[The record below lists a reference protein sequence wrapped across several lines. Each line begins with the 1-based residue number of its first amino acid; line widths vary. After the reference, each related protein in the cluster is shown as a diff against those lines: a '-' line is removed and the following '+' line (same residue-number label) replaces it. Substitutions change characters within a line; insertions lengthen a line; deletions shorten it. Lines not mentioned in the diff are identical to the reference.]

1 MKMPGAGNDAAR
13 PDRENAAFRGRR
25 AQLRTGEVV
34 ALDNPN
40 LSLATDTPIKVREQD
55 LIGRIPFAERLADIL
70 KSAAGPESLVIGLYG
85 PWGSGKTSVINLVEN
100 ALSRKD
106 DDEKA
111 GVSVV
116 RFEPWNYLTAEQL
129 LAQFLKEVGSA
140 LDKDAH
146 GRRKLFGKLRA
157 KRPEVLNAF
166 AAYSEALLMTAGAA
180 ASLAGMPLAGVAVP
194 AFGNRLTSR
203 LRKSAVRAGSVSS
216 KKQRLEEELLKFD
229 GRVVVIIDDID
240 RLPNDQV
247 RMVFQLFAS
256 LAKLPKIN
264 YLLSFDEE
272 VVTRALSEVQ
282 KCDGAEYLEKVV
294 QVPVRLP
301 SISSGDLERML
312 LKDIN
317 AIFEVFAYRREDLDD
332 KRWNGVC
339 LTFLNNRFFTI
350 REVRRFSNAL
360 KAKLSILPRFC
371 CFEDV
376 VALAVLELK
385 VPKLVDWIRVHKDLL
400 CGTIGSSLYMNNMD
414 PKDSLANLEKLFSGI
429 VPSSEAKW
437 AVEAVCRLFPR
448 VANITGMSHC
458 VSYSRETLNAIWRA
472 DSFDLYFH
480 SNMPDGI
487 DVHEVQDALNVS
499 EGGVLLEDLR
509 RHAEAGSMIDFV
521 SAMRARVSTLEEGRA
536 EVVAKACLLAL
547 GLSKEK
553 HYAPL
558 ASTSADL
565 ELLRLIE
572 LLFKQLGPAKS
583 GEILRASVDE
593 SQGRVICPLTP
604 FLISQLNSLNDRGDG
619 GCKTLLPEGDI
630 FELSDAVCAKVIEDA
645 ATRNLFLDDECH
657 YALILLKERKPNEFM
672 AYAKRV
678 ANVDGA
684 GCASF
689 LSFGSGR
696 YTSLD
701 SGEVTSFSFDKAG
714 VARVVELAKIDGLL
728 TEARADG
735 SFFELPEDYQ
745 LVAAA
750 FCVANRD
757 DDGGNEVS
765 AEEAGRLLAHWRR
778 NSRRT

>member
-1 MKMPGAGNDAAR
+1 M
-13 PDRENAAFRGRR
+13 
-25 AQLRTGEVV
+25 
-34 ALDNPN
+34 DNSN
-40 LSLATDTPIKVREQD
+40 LSFGTDTPIKTKEQD
-55 LIGRIPFAERLADIL
+55 LIGRAPFAERLAEIL
-70 KSAAGPESLVIGLYG
+70 KSAAGPEPLVIGLYG

-100 ALSRKD
+100 VLSRKD
-106 DDEKA
+106 GNDKA

-116 RFEPWNYLTAEQL
+116 DFEPWNYLTAEQL
-129 LAQFLKEVGSA
+129 LAQFLKEVGDA

-146 GRRKLFGKLRA
+146 GRRKLCGKLRG

-180 ASLAGMPLAGVAVP
+180 ASLAGVPLAGVAVP
-194 AFGNRLTSR
+194 AFGNCSTSR
-203 LRKSAVRAGSVSS
+203 LRKSADRAGSVSA

-247 RMVFQLFAS
+247 RMVFQLVAS
-256 LAKLPKIN
+256 LAKLPRIN

-301 SISSGDLERML
+301 SVSSGDLDRML

-317 AIFEVFAYRREDLDD
+317 VIFEVFAYRQEDLDD
-332 KRWNGVC
+332 KRWNGIC
-339 LTFLNNRFFTI
+339 LTFLNNQFSTI
-350 REVRRFSNAL
+350 REVRRFANAL

-385 VPKLVDWIRVHKDLL
+385 APKLVDWVRAHKDFL
-400 CGTIGSSLYMNNMD
+400 CGTIGSSLYVGSRN
-414 PKDSLANLEKLFSGI
+414 PKDSLANLEEQLSEI

-437 AVEAVCRLFPR
+437 AVEAVCRLFPQL
-448 VANITGMSHC
+448 ANETGMSHC
-458 VSYSRETLNAIWRA
+458 VSYSRESLNAIWRA

-487 DVHEVQDALNVS
+487 DVHEVQDALAVYDL
-499 EGGVLLEDLR
+499 GTLLDDLR
-509 RHAEAGSMIDFV
+509 GHAEAGSMIDFV
-521 SAMRARVSTLEEGRA
+521 SALRICVSTLKEGRA

-553 HYAPL
+553 KYAPL

-565 ELLRLIE
+565 ELIRLVE
-572 LLFKQLGPAKS
+572 SLFERLGPAKS
-583 GEILRASVDE
+583 DEILRVSVDQ
-593 SQGRVICPLTP
+593 SKGMIIYPLAL
-604 FLISQLNSLNDRGDG
+604 FLIWQLSSLNDAEGS
-619 GCKTLLPEGDI
+619 GCKTVLPEDSI
-630 FELSDAVCAKVIEDA
+630 FELSDVVCAKVGEDA
-645 ATRNLFLDDECH
+645 AARNLFLDDECH
-657 YALILLKERKPNEFM
+657 YALILLKKRKPNEFM

-678 ANVDGA
+678 ANADGV

-689 LSFGSGR
+689 LSFGPTR
-696 YTSLD
+696 YTSLGG
-701 SGEVTSFSFDKAG
+701 GEVTSFSFDKAD
-714 VARVVELAKIDGLL
+714 VAKVVELAKVDNLL
-728 TEARADG
+728 AEARENG
-735 SFFELPEDYQ
+735 RFFELPEDCQ
-745 LVAAA
+745 LAAAA
-750 FCVANRD
+750 FCVANEQD
-757 DDGGNEVS
+757 DDRNRVF
-765 AEEAGRLLAHWRR
+765 AEDARRLLVRWKRDSGR
-778 NSRRT
+778 P

>member
-1 MKMPGAGNDAAR
+1 MVS
-13 PDRENAAFRGRR
+13 
-25 AQLRTGEVV
+25 EVV
-34 ALDNPN
+34 ARGVPSTISPIQFYIREVVTLDIFN
-40 LSLATDTPIKVREQD
+40 LSLATDTPIKTREKD
-55 LIGRIPFAERLADIL
+55 LIGRAPFAERLADIL
-70 KSAAGPESLVIGLYG
+70 KSATGPESLVIGLYG
-85 PWGSGKTSVINLVEN
+85 SWGSGKTSVINLVEN

-106 DDEKA
+106 DDGKT

-129 LAQFLKEVGSA
+129 LAQFLKEVECS

-146 GRRKLFGKLRA
+146 GRRRLCGRLRG

-180 ASLAGMPLAGVAVP
+180 ARLAGVPLADVAVP
-194 AFGNRLTSR
+194 AFGNHLMNR
-203 LRKSAVRAGSVSS
+203 LRKSADRAGSVSA
-216 KKQRLEEELLKFD
+216 KKQRLEEELFKFD

-247 RMVFQLFAS
+247 RMVFQLVAS

-282 KCDGAEYLEKVV
+282 KCDGSEYLEKVV

-312 LKDIN
+312 LNDIN
-317 AIFEVFAYRREDLDD
+317 AIFKAFDYRREDLDD

-339 LTFLNNRFFTI
+339 QTFLNNRFFTI
-350 REVRRFSNAL
+350 REVRRFTNAL

-376 VALAVLELK
+376 VAIAVLELK
-385 VPKLVDWIRVHKDLL
+385 VPKLVDWVRVHKDFL
-400 CGTIGSSLYMNNMD
+400 CGTIGSSLYMNIRD
-414 PKDSLANLEKLFSGI
+414 PNDNLANLKEQFSGI
-429 VPSSEAKW
+429 VPSSEDKW

-448 VANITGMSHC
+448 VANVTGMSHC
-458 VSYSRETLNAIWRA
+458 VSYSRESLNAIWRA

-480 SNMPDGI
+480 SNMPDGFDI
-487 DVHEVQDALNVS
+487 HEVQDALNVS
-499 EGGVLLEDLR
+499 EGGVLLEDLQ

-521 SAMRARVSTLEEGRA
+521 SAMRARVSTLEEDRA
-536 EVVAKACLLAL
+536 EVVTRACLLAL
-547 GLSKEK
+547 GLSEEK
-553 HYAPL
+553 SYAPL

-565 ELLRLIE
+565 ELIRLIE
-572 LLFKQLGPAKS
+572 LLFKRLGPAKS

-593 SQGRVICPLTP
+593 SEGRVIYPLVP
-604 FLISQLNSLNDRGDG
+604 FLIYQLDSMNATENSD
-619 GCKTLLPEGDI
+619 CKTLLPEGSI
-630 FELSDAVCAKVIEDA
+630 FELSDAVCAKVGEDA
-645 ATRNLFLDDECH
+645 AARNLFLDDEYH
-657 YALILLKERKPNEFM
+657 YALILLKKRKPNEFM

-678 ANVDGA
+678 ANADGA

-689 LSFGSGR
+689 LSFGTGR

-701 SGEVTSFSFDKAG
+701 SGEVTSFLFDKTG
-714 VARVVELAKIDGLL
+714 VAEVVELAKIDGLL
-728 TEARADG
+728 TAARADG

-750 FCVANRD
+750 FCVANED
-757 DDGGNEVS
+757 DARNEVS
-765 AEEAGRLLAHWRR
+765 AEEAGRFPARWRR
-778 NSRRT
+778 NTRRA

>member
-1 MKMPGAGNDAAR
+1 M
-13 PDRENAAFRGRR
+13 
-25 AQLRTGEVV
+25 
-34 ALDNPN
+34 ALDNLN
-40 LSLATDTPIKVREQD
+40 LSLATDTPIKAREQD
-55 LIGRIPFAERLADIL
+55 LIGRIPFTERLADIL

-106 DDEKA
+106 DDGKA
-111 GVSVV
+111 DVSVV

-140 LDKDAH
+140 LDKDVQ

-180 ASLAGMPLAGVAVP
+180 VSLAGMPLAGVAVP

-203 LRKSAVRAGSVSS
+203 LRKSADRAGSVSS

-247 RMVFQLFAS
+247 RMVFQLVAS

-312 LKDIN
+312 LNDIN
-317 AIFEVFAYRREDLDD
+317 AIFKAFAYRREDLDD
-332 KRWNGVC
+332 KRWDSVC
-339 LTFLNNRFFTI
+339 LTFLKNRFTTI
-350 REVRRFSNAL
+350 REVRRFTNAL

-385 VPKLVDWIRVHKDLL
+385 VPKLVDWVRVHKDFL
-400 CGTIGSSLYMNNMD
+400 CGTIGSSLYMNSRD
-414 PKDSLANLEKLFSGI
+414 PKDNLSDLEEQFSGI
-429 VPSSEAKW
+429 VPGSEDKW

-448 VANITGMSHC
+448 VANITGMSHYI
-458 VSYSRETLNAIWRA
+458 SYSGEGLNAIWRA

-480 SNMPDGI
+480 SNMPDGFDI
-487 DVHEVQDALNVS
+487 HEVQDALNVS
-499 EGGVLLEDLR
+499 EGGVLLEDLH
-509 RHAEAGSMIDFV
+509 RHAKAGSMIDFV

-536 EVVAKACLLAL
+536 EVVTRACLLTL
-547 GLSKEK
+547 GLTEEK
-553 HYAPL
+553 SYAPL

-572 LLFKQLGPAKS
+572 LLFKRLGPAKS
-583 GEILRASVDE
+583 DEILRASVDE
-593 SQGRVICPLTP
+593 SKGRAIYPLAL
-604 FLISQLNSLNDRGDG
+604 FLLSQLNSLNDTEDG
-619 GCKTLLPEGDI
+619 GCKTLLSEGGI
-630 FELSDAVCAKVIEDA
+630 FELSDAVCAKVGEDA
-645 ATRNLFLDDECH
+645 VARNLFLDDECH
-657 YALILLKERKPNEFM
+657 YALILLKKRKPNEFM
-672 AYAKRV
+672 AYAKRI
-678 ANVDGA
+678 ANADGA

-689 LSFGSGR
+689 LSFWTVR

-701 SGEVTSFSFDKAG
+701 SGEVASFSFDKTG
-714 VARVVELAKIDGLL
+714 VAKVVKLAKIDGLL
-728 TEARADG
+728 AEACADG
-735 SFFELPEDYQ
+735 SFFDLPEDCQ

-750 FCVANRD
+750 FCVANED
-757 DDGGNEVS
+757 DDRYEVS
-765 AEEAGRLLAHWRR
+765 AEEAGSRLARWRR
-778 NSRRT
+778 NRRRA

>member
-1 MKMPGAGNDAAR
+1 M
-13 PDRENAAFRGRR
+13 
-25 AQLRTGEVV
+25 
-34 ALDNPN
+34 DNSN
-40 LSLATDTPIKVREQD
+40 LSLATDTPIKAREQD

-106 DDEKA
+106 DDGKA

-129 LAQFLKEVGSA
+129 LAQFLKEVEGA
-140 LDKDAH
+140 LDKDAY
-146 GRRKLFGKLRA
+146 GRRKLFGKLRG

-180 ASLAGMPLAGVAVP
+180 ASLAGAPLAGVAVP

-203 LRKSAVRAGSVSS
+203 LRKSADRAGSVSA

-247 RMVFQLFAS
+247 RMVFQLVAS

-301 SISSGDLERML
+301 SISSGDLERIL

-317 AIFEVFAYRREDLDD
+317 AIFEAFSYRREDLDD

-339 LTFLNNRFFTI
+339 LTFLNNRFSTI

-360 KAKLSILPRFC
+360 KAKLTILPRFC

-385 VPKLVDWIRVHKDLL
+385 VPKVVDWVRAHKDFL
-400 CGTIGSSLYMNNMD
+400 CGTIGSSSYTISGD
-414 PKDSLANLEKLFSGI
+414 PKDTLANLKERFSGL

-448 VANITGMSHC
+448 VANKTGMSHC
-458 VSYSRETLNAIWRA
+458 VYYSRKSLNAIWRA

-480 SNMPDGI
+480 SNIPDGI
-487 DVHEVQDALNVS
+487 DVHEVLDALNVS
-499 EGGVLLEDLR
+499 EGGVLLEDLH
-509 RHAEAGSMIDFV
+509 RHAGAGSMIDFV
-521 SAMRARVSTLEEGRA
+521 SAMRAHVSTLEEGRA
-536 EVVAKACLLAL
+536 EIVTRACLLVL

-553 HYAPL
+553 RYAPM

-565 ELLRLIE
+565 ELIRLIE
-572 LLFKQLGPAKS
+572 LLFKRLGPTRS
-583 GEILRASVDE
+583 DEILRASVDE
-593 SQGRVICPLTP
+593 SKGRVIYPLAL
-604 FLISQLNSLNDRGDG
+604 FLIGQLNSLNDTGNG
-619 GCKTLLPEGDI
+619 GCKTLLPEGGI
-630 FELSDAVCAKVIEDA
+630 FELSDAVCAKVGEDA
-645 ATRNLFLDDECH
+645 AARNLFLDDECH

-672 AYAKRV
+672 AYAKRI
-678 ANVDGA
+678 ANADGA

-689 LSFGSGR
+689 LSFGSKR
-696 YTSLD
+696 YTLLGSN
-701 SGEVTSFSFDKAG
+701 EVTSFSFDKTA
-714 VARVVELAKIDGLL
+714 VAKVVGLAKVDGLL
-728 TEARADG
+728 AEACTDG
-735 SFFELPEDYQ
+735 SFFELPEDCQ

-750 FCVANRD
+750 FCVAIRD
-757 DDGGNEVS
+757 DDDGNEVS
-765 AEEAGRLLAHWRR
+765 AVEADMLLARWRR
-778 NSRRT
+778 NCRRA

>member
-1 MKMPGAGNDAAR
+1 M
-13 PDRENAAFRGRR
+13 
-25 AQLRTGEVV
+25 
-34 ALDNPN
+34 DNSN
-40 LSLATDTPIKVREQD
+40 LSLATDTPIKAREQD

-106 DDEKA
+106 DDGKA

-129 LAQFLKEVGSA
+129 LAQFLKEVEGA
-140 LDKDAH
+140 LDKDAY
-146 GRRKLFGKLRA
+146 GRRKLFGKLRG

-166 AAYSEALLMTAGAA
+166 AAYSEALLMTTGAA
-180 ASLAGMPLAGVAVP
+180 ASLAGAPLAGVAVP

-203 LRKSAVRAGSVSS
+203 LRKSADRAGSVSA

-247 RMVFQLFAS
+247 RMVFQLVAS

-301 SISSGDLERML
+301 SISSGDLERIL

-317 AIFEVFAYRREDLDD
+317 AIFEAFSYRREDLDD

-339 LTFLNNRFFTI
+339 LTFLNNRFSTI

-360 KAKLSILPRFC
+360 KAKLTILPRFC

-385 VPKLVDWIRVHKDLL
+385 VPKVVDWVRVHKDFL
-400 CGTIGSSLYMNNMD
+400 CGTIGSSSYTISGD
-414 PKDSLANLEKLFSGI
+414 PKDTLANLKERFSGL

-448 VANITGMSHC
+448 VANKTGMSHC
-458 VSYSRETLNAIWRA
+458 VYYSRKSLNAIWRA

-480 SNMPDGI
+480 SNIPDGI
-487 DVHEVQDALNVS
+487 DVHEVLDALNVS
-499 EGGVLLEDLR
+499 EGGVLLEDLH
-509 RHAEAGSMIDFV
+509 RHAGAGSMIDFV
-521 SAMRARVSTLEEGRA
+521 SAMRAHVSTLEEGRA
-536 EVVAKACLLAL
+536 EIVTRACLLVL

-553 HYAPL
+553 RYAPM

-565 ELLRLIE
+565 ELIRLIE
-572 LLFKQLGPAKS
+572 LLFKRLGPTRS
-583 GEILRASVDE
+583 DEILRASVDE
-593 SQGRVICPLTP
+593 SKGRVIYPLAL
-604 FLISQLNSLNDRGDG
+604 FLIGQLNSLNDTGNG
-619 GCKTLLPEGDI
+619 GCKTLLPEGGI
-630 FELSDAVCAKVIEDA
+630 FELSDAVCAKVGEDA
-645 ATRNLFLDDECH
+645 AARNLFLDDECH

-672 AYAKRV
+672 AYAKRI
-678 ANVDGA
+678 ANADGA

-689 LSFGSGR
+689 LSFGSKR
-696 YTSLD
+696 YTLLGSN
-701 SGEVTSFSFDKAG
+701 EVTSFSFDKTA
-714 VARVVELAKIDGLL
+714 VAKVVGLAKVDGLL
-728 TEARADG
+728 AEACTDG
-735 SFFELPEDYQ
+735 SFFELPEDCQ

-750 FCVANRD
+750 FCVAIRD
-757 DDGGNEVS
+757 DDDGNEVS
-765 AEEAGRLLAHWRR
+765 AVEADMLLARWRR
-778 NSRRT
+778 NCRRA

>member
-1 MKMPGAGNDAAR
+1 M
-13 PDRENAAFRGRR
+13 
-25 AQLRTGEVV
+25 
-34 ALDNPN
+34 DNSN
-40 LSLATDTPIKVREQD
+40 LSLATDTPIKAREQD

-106 DDEKA
+106 DDGKA

-129 LAQFLKEVGSA
+129 LAQFLKEVEGA
-140 LDKDAH
+140 LDKDAY
-146 GRRKLFGKLRA
+146 GRRKLFGKLRG

-180 ASLAGMPLAGVAVP
+180 ASLAGAPLAGVAVP

-203 LRKSAVRAGSVSS
+203 LRKSADRAGSVSA

-247 RMVFQLFAS
+247 RMVFQLVAS

-301 SISSGDLERML
+301 SISSGDLERIL
-312 LKDIN
+312 LKDID
-317 AIFEVFAYRREDLDD
+317 AIFEAFSYRREDLDD

-339 LTFLNNRFFTI
+339 LTFLNNRFSTI

-385 VPKLVDWIRVHKDLL
+385 VPKVVDWVRVHKDFL
-400 CGTIGSSLYMNNMD
+400 CGTIGSSSYTISGD
-414 PKDSLANLEKLFSGI
+414 PKDTLANLKERFSGL

-437 AVEAVCRLFPR
+437 TVEAVCRLFPL
-448 VANITGMSHC
+448 VANKTGMSHC
-458 VSYSRETLNAIWRA
+458 VYYSRKSLNAIWRA

-480 SNMPDGI
+480 SNIPDGI
-487 DVHEVQDALNVS
+487 DVHEVLDALNVS
-499 EGGVLLEDLR
+499 EGGVLLEDLH

-521 SAMRARVSTLEEGRA
+521 SAMRAHVSTLEEGRA
-536 EVVAKACLLAL
+536 EIVTRACLLVL

-553 HYAPL
+553 RYAPF

-565 ELLRLIE
+565 ELIRLIE
-572 LLFKQLGPAKS
+572 LLFKRLGPTKS
-583 GEILRASVDE
+583 DEILRASVDE
-593 SQGRVICPLTP
+593 SKGRVIYPLAL
-604 FLISQLNSLNDRGDG
+604 FLIGQLNSLNDTGNG
-619 GCKTLLPEGDI
+619 GCKTLLPEGGI
-630 FELSDAVCAKVIEDA
+630 FELSDAVCAKVGEDA
-645 ATRNLFLDDECH
+645 AARNLFLDDECH

-672 AYAKRV
+672 AYAKRI
-678 ANVDGA
+678 ANADGA

-689 LSFGSGR
+689 LSFGSKR
-696 YTSLD
+696 YTLLGSN
-701 SGEVTSFSFDKAG
+701 EVTSFSFDKTA
-714 VARVVELAKIDGLL
+714 VAKVVGLAKVDGLL
-728 TEARADG
+728 AEACTDG
-735 SFFELPEDYQ
+735 SFFELPEDCQ

-750 FCVANRD
+750 FCVAIRD
-757 DDGGNEVS
+757 DDDRNEVT
-765 AEEAGRLLAHWRR
+765 AVEAGMLLARWRR
-778 NSRRT
+778 NCRRV

>member
-1 MKMPGAGNDAAR
+1 MA
-13 PDRENAAFRGRR
+13 
-25 AQLRTGEVV
+25 
-34 ALDNPN
+34 ALDNSN
-40 LSLATDTPIKVREQD
+40 LSLGTDTPIKTREQD
-55 LIGRIPFAERLADIL
+55 LIGRAPFAERLADIL
-70 KSAAGPESLVIGLYG
+70 KSAAGPEPLVIGLYG

-106 DDEKA
+106 DDGKA

-116 RFEPWNYLTAEQL
+116 RFEPWNYLTVEQL
-129 LAQFLKEVGSA
+129 LAQFLKEVGDA

-146 GRRKLFGKLRA
+146 GRRKLCGKLRG

-180 ASLAGMPLAGVAVP
+180 ASLAGVPLAGVAVP
-194 AFGNRLTSR
+194 AFGNCSTSR
-203 LRKSAVRAGSVSS
+203 LRKSADRAGSVSA
-216 KKQRLEEELLKFD
+216 KKQALEKELLKFD

-247 RMVFQLFAS
+247 RMMFQLVAS

-301 SISSGDLERML
+301 SVSSGDLERML

-317 AIFEVFAYRREDLDD
+317 VIFEMFAYRQEDLDD
-332 KRWNGVC
+332 KRWNGIC
-339 LTFLNNRFFTI
+339 LTFLNNQFSTI
-350 REVRRFSNAL
+350 REVRRFANAL

-385 VPKLVDWIRVHKDLL
+385 APKLVDWACAHKDFL
-400 CGTIGSSLYMNNMD
+400 CGTIGSSLYVGSRN
-414 PKDSLANLEKLFSGI
+414 PKDSLANLEEQFSGI

-437 AVEAVCRLFPR
+437 AVEAVCRLFPQL
-448 VANITGMSHC
+448 ANETGMSHC
-458 VSYSRETLNAIWRA
+458 VSYSRESLNAIWRA

-487 DVHEVQDALNVS
+487 DVHEVQDALAVYDLDA
-499 EGGVLLEDLR
+499 LLEALHG
-509 RHAEAGSMIDFV
+509 HAEAGSMIDFV
-521 SAMRARVSTLEEGRA
+521 SALRMYVSTLEEGRT
-536 EVVAKACLLAL
+536 EIVAKACLLAL

-553 HYAPL
+553 SYAPL

-565 ELLRLIE
+565 ELIRLVE
-572 LLFKQLGPAKS
+572 SLFERLGPARS
-583 GEILRASVDE
+583 DEILRVSVDE
-593 SQGRVICPLTP
+593 SKGRIIYPLAH
-604 FLISQLNSLNDRGDG
+604 FLIWQLNSLNDAEGS
-619 GCKTLLPEGDI
+619 GCKTVLPEDGI
-630 FELSDAVCAKVIEDA
+630 FELSDVVCAKVGEDA
-645 ATRNLFLDDECH
+645 AARNLFLDDECY
-657 YALILLKERKPNEFM
+657 YALILLKKRKPNEFM

-678 ANVDGA
+678 ANADGA

-689 LSFGSGR
+689 LSFGPRR

-701 SGEVTSFSFDKAG
+701 SGEVTSFSFDKTG
-714 VARVVELAKIDGLL
+714 VAKVVELAKIDGLL
-728 TEARADG
+728 AEARANG
-735 SFFELPEDYQ
+735 SFFELPEDCQ

-750 FCVANRD
+750 FCVANGD
-757 DDGGNEVS
+757 DDGNEVS
-765 AEEAGRLLAHWRR
+765 AEEAGRLLARWRR
-778 NSRRT
+778 NSRRA

>member
-1 MKMPGAGNDAAR
+1 M
-13 PDRENAAFRGRR
+13 
-25 AQLRTGEVV
+25 
-34 ALDNPN
+34 DNSN
-40 LSLATDTPIKVREQD
+40 LSLATDTPIKAREQD

-106 DDEKA
+106 DDGKA

-129 LAQFLKEVGSA
+129 LAQFLKEVEGA
-140 LDKDAH
+140 LDKDAY
-146 GRRKLFGKLRA
+146 GRRKLFGKLRG

-180 ASLAGMPLAGVAVP
+180 ASLAGAPLAGVAVP

-203 LRKSAVRAGSVSS
+203 LRKSADRAGSVSA

-247 RMVFQLFAS
+247 RMVFQLVAS

-294 QVPVRLP
+294 QVPVRPP
-301 SISSGDLERML
+301 SISSGDLERIL
-312 LKDIN
+312 LKDID
-317 AIFEVFAYRREDLDD
+317 AIFEAFSYRREDLDD

-339 LTFLNNRFFTI
+339 LTFLNNRFSTI

-385 VPKLVDWIRVHKDLL
+385 VPKVVDWVRVHKDFL
-400 CGTIGSSLYMNNMD
+400 CGTIGSSSYTISGD
-414 PKDSLANLEKLFSGI
+414 PKDTLANLKERFSGL

-448 VANITGMSHC
+448 VANKTGMSHC
-458 VSYSRETLNAIWRA
+458 VYYSRKSLNAIWRA

-480 SNMPDGI
+480 SNIPDGI
-487 DVHEVQDALNVS
+487 DVHEVLDALNVS
-499 EGGVLLEDLR
+499 EGGVLLEDLH

-521 SAMRARVSTLEEGRA
+521 SAMRAHVSTLEEGRA
-536 EVVAKACLLAL
+536 EIVTRACLLVL

-553 HYAPL
+553 RYAPF

-565 ELLRLIE
+565 ELIRLIE
-572 LLFKQLGPAKS
+572 LLFKRLGPTKS
-583 GEILRASVDE
+583 DEILRASVDE
-593 SQGRVICPLTP
+593 SKGRVIYPLAL
-604 FLISQLNSLNDRGDG
+604 FLIGQLNSLNDTGNG
-619 GCKTLLPEGDI
+619 GCKTLLPEGGI
-630 FELSDAVCAKVIEDA
+630 FELSDAVCAKVGEDA
-645 ATRNLFLDDECH
+645 AARNLFLDDECH
-657 YALILLKERKPNEFM
+657 YALNLLKERKPNEFM
-672 AYAKRV
+672 AYAKRI
-678 ANVDGA
+678 ANADGA

-689 LSFGSGR
+689 LSFGSKR
-696 YTSLD
+696 YTLLGSN
-701 SGEVTSFSFDKAG
+701 EVTSFSFDKTA
-714 VARVVELAKIDGLL
+714 VAKVVGLAKVDGLL
-728 TEARADG
+728 AEACTDG
-735 SFFELPEDYQ
+735 SFFELPEDCQ

-750 FCVANRD
+750 FCVAIRD
-757 DDGGNEVS
+757 DDDRNEVT
-765 AEEAGRLLAHWRR
+765 AVEAGMLLARWRR
-778 NSRRT
+778 NCRRV

>member
-1 MKMPGAGNDAAR
+1 MDKS
-13 PDRENAAFRGRR
+13 
-25 AQLRTGEVV
+25 
-34 ALDNPN
+34 N
-40 LSLATDTPIKVREQD
+40 LSLATDTPIKAREQD
-55 LIGRIPFAERLADIL
+55 LIGRTPFAERLADIL

-106 DDEKA
+106 DDGKA

-129 LAQFLKEVGSA
+129 LAQFLKEVGDA
-140 LDKDAH
+140 LDKDAY
-146 GRRKLFGKLRA
+146 GRRKLFGKLRG

-180 ASLAGMPLAGVAVP
+180 ASLAGAPLAGVAVP

-203 LRKSAVRAGSVSS
+203 LRKSADRAGSVSA

-247 RMVFQLFAS
+247 RMVFQLVAS

-301 SISSGDLERML
+301 SISSGDLERIL

-317 AIFEVFAYRREDLDD
+317 AIFEAFSYRREDLDD

-339 LTFLNNRFFTI
+339 LTFLNNRFSTI

-385 VPKLVDWIRVHKDLL
+385 VPKVVDWVRVHKDFL
-400 CGTIGSSLYMNNMD
+400 CGTIGSSSYTISGD
-414 PKDSLANLEKLFSGI
+414 PKDTLANLKERFSGL

-448 VANITGMSHC
+448 VANKTGMSHC
-458 VSYSRETLNAIWRA
+458 VYYSRKSLNAIWRA

-480 SNMPDGI
+480 SNIPDGI
-487 DVHEVQDALNVS
+487 DVHEVLVALNVS
-499 EGGVLLEDLR
+499 EGGVLLEDLH
-509 RHAEAGSMIDFV
+509 RHAGAGSMIDFV
-521 SAMRARVSTLEEGRA
+521 SAMRAHVSTLEEGRA
-536 EVVAKACLLAL
+536 EIVTRACLLAL

-553 HYAPL
+553 RYAPM

-565 ELLRLIE
+565 ELIRLIE
-572 LLFKQLGPAKS
+572 LLFKRLGPTKS
-583 GEILRASVDE
+583 DDILRASVDE
-593 SQGRVICPLTP
+593 SKGRVIYPLAL
-604 FLISQLNSLNDRGDG
+604 FLIGQLNSLNDTGNG
-619 GCKTLLPEGDI
+619 GCKTLLPEGGI
-630 FELSDAVCAKVIEDA
+630 FELSDAVCAKVGEDA
-645 ATRNLFLDDECH
+645 AARNLFLDDECH

-672 AYAKRV
+672 AYAKRI
-678 ANVDGA
+678 ANADGA

-689 LSFGSGR
+689 LSFGSKR
-696 YTSLD
+696 YTLLGSN
-701 SGEVTSFSFDKAG
+701 EVTSFSFDKTA
-714 VARVVELAKIDGLL
+714 VAKVVGLAKVDGLL
-728 TEARADG
+728 AEACTDG
-735 SFFELPEDYQ
+735 SFFELPEDCQ

-750 FCVANRD
+750 FCVAIRD
-757 DDGGNEVS
+757 DDDGNEVS
-765 AEEAGRLLAHWRR
+765 AVEADMLLARWRR
-778 NSRRT
+778 NCRRA

>member
-1 MKMPGAGNDAAR
+1 M
-13 PDRENAAFRGRR
+13 
-25 AQLRTGEVV
+25 
-34 ALDNPN
+34 DNSN
-40 LSLATDTPIKVREQD
+40 LSLATDTPIKAREQD

-106 DDEKA
+106 DDGKA

-129 LAQFLKEVGSA
+129 LAQFLKEVEGA
-140 LDKDAH
+140 LDKDAY
-146 GRRKLFGKLRA
+146 GRRKLFGKLRG

-180 ASLAGMPLAGVAVP
+180 ASLASAPLAGVAVP

-203 LRKSAVRAGSVSS
+203 LRKSADRAGSVSA

-229 GRVVVIIDDID
+229 GRVAVIIDDID

-247 RMVFQLFAS
+247 RMVFQLVAS

-301 SISSGDLERML
+301 SISSGDLERIL

-317 AIFEVFAYRREDLDD
+317 AIFEAFSYRREDLDD

-339 LTFLNNRFFTI
+339 LTFLNNRFSTI

-376 VALAVLELK
+376 AALAVLELK
-385 VPKLVDWIRVHKDLL
+385 VPKVVDWVRVHKDFL
-400 CGTIGSSLYMNNMD
+400 CGTIGSSSYTISGD
-414 PKDSLANLEKLFSGI
+414 PKDTLANLKERFSGL

-448 VANITGMSHC
+448 VANKTGMSHC
-458 VSYSRETLNAIWRA
+458 VYYSRKSLNAIWRA

-480 SNMPDGI
+480 SNIPDGI
-487 DVHEVQDALNVS
+487 DVHEVLDALNVS
-499 EGGVLLEDLR
+499 EGGVLLEDLH
-509 RHAEAGSMIDFV
+509 RHAGAGSMIDFV
-521 SAMRARVSTLEEGRA
+521 SAMRAHVSTLEEGRA
-536 EVVAKACLLAL
+536 EIVTRACLLVL

-553 HYAPL
+553 RYAPM

-565 ELLRLIE
+565 ELIRLIE
-572 LLFKQLGPAKS
+572 LLFKRLGPTKS
-583 GEILRASVDE
+583 DEILRASVDE
-593 SQGRVICPLTP
+593 SKGRVIYPLAL
-604 FLISQLNSLNDRGDG
+604 FLIGQLNSLNDTGNG
-619 GCKTLLPEGDI
+619 GCKTLLPEGVI
-630 FELSDAVCAKVIEDA
+630 FELSDAVCAKVGEDA
-645 ATRNLFLDDECH
+645 AARNLFLDDECH

-672 AYAKRV
+672 AYAKRI
-678 ANVDGA
+678 ANADGA

-689 LSFGSGR
+689 LSFGSKR
-696 YTSLD
+696 YTLLGSN
-701 SGEVTSFSFDKAG
+701 EVTSFSFDKTA
-714 VARVVELAKIDGLL
+714 VAKVVGLAKVDGLL
-728 TEARADG
+728 AEACTDG
-735 SFFELPEDYQ
+735 SFFELPEDCQ

-750 FCVANRD
+750 FCVAIRD
-757 DDGGNEVS
+757 DDDGNEVS
-765 AEEAGRLLAHWRR
+765 AVEADMLLARWRR
-778 NSRRT
+778 NCRRA

>member
-1 MKMPGAGNDAAR
+1 M
-13 PDRENAAFRGRR
+13 
-25 AQLRTGEVV
+25 
-34 ALDNPN
+34 DNSN
-40 LSLATDTPIKVREQD
+40 LSLATDTPIKAREQD

-106 DDEKA
+106 DDGKA

-129 LAQFLKEVGSA
+129 VDQFLKEVEGA
-140 LDKDAH
+140 LDKDAY
-146 GRRKLFGKLRA
+146 GRRKLFGKLRG

-180 ASLAGMPLAGVAVP
+180 ASLAGAPLAGVAVP

-203 LRKSAVRAGSVSS
+203 LRKSADRAGSVSA

-247 RMVFQLFAS
+247 RMVFQLVAS

-301 SISSGDLERML
+301 SISSGDLERIL
-312 LKDIN
+312 LKDID
-317 AIFEVFAYRREDLDD
+317 AIFEAFSYRREDLDD

-339 LTFLNNRFFTI
+339 LTFLNNRFSTI

-385 VPKLVDWIRVHKDLL
+385 VPKVVDWVRVHKDFL
-400 CGTIGSSLYMNNMD
+400 CGTIGSSSYTISGD
-414 PKDSLANLEKLFSGI
+414 PKDTLANLKERFSGL

-448 VANITGMSHC
+448 VANKTGMSHC
-458 VSYSRETLNAIWRA
+458 VYYSRKSLNAIWRA

-480 SNMPDGI
+480 SNIPDGI
-487 DVHEVQDALNVS
+487 DVHEVLDALNVS
-499 EGGVLLEDLR
+499 EGGVLLEDLH

-521 SAMRARVSTLEEGRA
+521 SAMRAHVSTLEEGRA
-536 EVVAKACLLAL
+536 EIVTRACLLVL

-553 HYAPL
+553 RYAPF

-565 ELLRLIE
+565 ELIRLIE
-572 LLFKQLGPAKS
+572 LLFKRLGPTKS
-583 GEILRASVDE
+583 DEILRASVDE
-593 SQGRVICPLTP
+593 SKGRVIYPLAL
-604 FLISQLNSLNDRGDG
+604 FLIGQLNSLNDTGNG
-619 GCKTLLPEGDI
+619 GCKTLLPEGGI
-630 FELSDAVCAKVIEDA
+630 FELSDAVCAKVGEDA
-645 ATRNLFLDDECH
+645 AARNLFLDDECH

-672 AYAKRV
+672 AYAKRI
-678 ANVDGA
+678 ANADGA

-689 LSFGSGR
+689 LSFGSKR
-696 YTSLD
+696 YTLLGSN
-701 SGEVTSFSFDKAG
+701 EVTSFSFDKTA
-714 VARVVELAKIDGLL
+714 VAKVVGLAKVDGLL
-728 TEARADG
+728 AEACTDG
-735 SFFELPEDYQ
+735 SFFELPEDCQ

-750 FCVANRD
+750 FCVAIRD
-757 DDGGNEVS
+757 DDDRNEVT
-765 AEEAGRLLAHWRR
+765 AVEAGMLLARWRR
-778 NSRRT
+778 NCRRV

>member
-1 MKMPGAGNDAAR
+1 M
-13 PDRENAAFRGRR
+13 
-25 AQLRTGEVV
+25 
-34 ALDNPN
+34 DNSN
-40 LSLATDTPIKVREQD
+40 LSLATDTPIKAREQD

-106 DDEKA
+106 DDGKA

-129 LAQFLKEVGSA
+129 LAQFLKEVEGA
-140 LDKDAH
+140 LDKDAY
-146 GRRKLFGKLRA
+146 GRRKLFGKLRG

-180 ASLAGMPLAGVAVP
+180 ASLAGAPLAGVAVP

-203 LRKSAVRAGSVSS
+203 LRKSADRAGSVSA

-247 RMVFQLFAS
+247 RMVFQLVAS

-301 SISSGDLERML
+301 SISSGDLERIL

-317 AIFEVFAYRREDLDD
+317 AIFEAFSYRREDLDD

-339 LTFLNNRFFTI
+339 LTFLNNRFSTI

-360 KAKLSILPRFC
+360 KAKLTILPRFC

-385 VPKLVDWIRVHKDLL
+385 VTKVVDWVRVHKDFL
-400 CGTIGSSLYMNNMD
+400 CGTIGSSSYTISGD
-414 PKDSLANLEKLFSGI
+414 PKDTLANLKERFSGL

-448 VANITGMSHC
+448 VANKTGMSHC
-458 VSYSRETLNAIWRA
+458 VYYSRKSLNAIWRA

-480 SNMPDGI
+480 SNIPDGI
-487 DVHEVQDALNVS
+487 DVHEVLDALNVS
-499 EGGVLLEDLR
+499 EGGVLLEDLH
-509 RHAEAGSMIDFV
+509 RHAGAGSMIDFV
-521 SAMRARVSTLEEGRA
+521 SAMRAHVSTLEEGRA
-536 EVVAKACLLAL
+536 EIVTRACLLVL

-553 HYAPL
+553 RYAPM

-565 ELLRLIE
+565 ELIRLIE
-572 LLFKQLGPAKS
+572 LLFKRLGPTRS
-583 GEILRASVDE
+583 DEILRASVDE
-593 SQGRVICPLTP
+593 SKGRVIYPLAL
-604 FLISQLNSLNDRGDG
+604 FLIGQLNSLNDTGNG
-619 GCKTLLPEGDI
+619 GCKTLLPEGGI
-630 FELSDAVCAKVIEDA
+630 FELSDAVCAKVGEDA
-645 ATRNLFLDDECH
+645 AARNLFLDDECH

-672 AYAKRV
+672 AYAKRI
-678 ANVDGA
+678 ANADGA

-689 LSFGSGR
+689 LSFGSKR
-696 YTSLD
+696 YTLLGSN
-701 SGEVTSFSFDKAG
+701 EVTSFSFDKTA
-714 VARVVELAKIDGLL
+714 VAKVVGLAKVDGLL
-728 TEARADG
+728 AEACTDG
-735 SFFELPEDYQ
+735 SFFELPEDCQ

-750 FCVANRD
+750 FCVAIRD
-757 DDGGNEVS
+757 DDDGNEVS
-765 AEEAGRLLAHWRR
+765 AVEADMLLARWRR
-778 NSRRT
+778 NCRRA